1 MKRIYDVSKD
11 TFMKCDNGDILMV
24 KVPLRYSY
32 YEMENLLNAIKKQTS
47 NENILV
53 IPEDININCLSI
65 VQLQQLIEQIES
77 FIVAKTME
85 Q

>member
-1 MKRIYDVSKD
+1 
-11 TFMKCDNGDILMV
+11 MV